1 MNIKILTATCLTIV
15 LFSGCSDKE
24 KTKSPAEDGMKC
36 GASMGMANGS
46 VLLAKK
52 KMNIL
57 DQMAKEDTRRDCVL
71 KSKTTKEL
79 YACVRVSETGR
90 LSTKCAVDNVKTK
103 EVPKKEISSISKCE
117 SGKCSSDMQ
126 KK

>member
-1 MNIKILTATCLTIV
+1 MNIKILTVTCLTIA
-15 LFSGCSDKE
+15 LLSGCNDKE
-24 KTKSPAEDGMKC
+24 KSKSLTEGGMKC

-46 VLLAKK
+46 ALLVKK

-57 DQMAKEDTRRDCVL
+57 DQMTKEDTRRDCVL

-90 LSTKCAVDNVKTK
+90 LSTKCAADNVKPK

-117 SGKCSSDMQ
+117 SGKCGSSM
-126 KK
+126 